1 MQCHESPVH
10 HIHNMRAQVKKHKPE
25 FYEDEVFNHKVDR
38 WGSHSLASVQNMDGD
53 DWDVE
58 EAPSHMQ
65 HEYIAQAEDLRMEA
79 KKKVDV
85 SSESVK
91 ELKKLN
97 KHMGAIEGKVS
108 ELHKQYNEL
117 KEQTGAKLLET
128 PALADIKDPTTT

>member
-1 MQCHESPVH
+1 
-10 HIHNMRAQVKKHKPE
+10 
-25 FYEDEVFNHKVDR
+25 
-38 WGSHSLASVQNMDGD
+38 MDGD